1 MISNRQLFLE
11 YIAQTSPEPLMAEID
26 TARGVYLY
34 GPSGEKYI
42 DIIAGVSVSA
52 LGHNH
57 PSVIKAV
64 KEQVEH
70 HMHIMVYGEVI
81 QSPQVKYAQLLSS
94 TLGDGFDNTYF
105 LNSGSE
111 AVEGAIKLA
120 RKATGRS
127 NIVSFKN
134 AYHGS
139 TLGALSIMGG
149 DLYKKGYYPLIPDTR
164 QLEYNAFEDLRH
176 ITTKTACVIAEP
188 VQGEAGIVLPE
199 ENFLRQLRERCN
211 QTGALLIFDE
221 IQTGFGRT
229 GSLFAFMK
237 CGIKPDIIVMAK
249 SLGGGM
255 PLGAFITRKELMK
268 TLSEKPALGHITTFG
283 GHPVSCAAGLAC
295 LKTILKEKLHES
307 VANKEQLFRKHLS
320 HPAVKEIRGTGLMLA
335 AELASSDLMHKTV
348 KCALKNGV
356 LTDWF
361 LFCNTAVRI
370 SPPLIISNR
379 EIITACNLL
388 NQAIDEATKI

>member
-1 MISNRQLFLE
+1 
-11 YIAQTSPEPLMAEID
+11 MAEID

>member
-11 YIAQTSPEPLMAEID
+11 YIAQTSPEPLMAEVD

-255 PLGAFITRKELMK
+255 PLGAFNTRKELMK

-361 LFCNTAVRI
+361 LFCDTAVRI